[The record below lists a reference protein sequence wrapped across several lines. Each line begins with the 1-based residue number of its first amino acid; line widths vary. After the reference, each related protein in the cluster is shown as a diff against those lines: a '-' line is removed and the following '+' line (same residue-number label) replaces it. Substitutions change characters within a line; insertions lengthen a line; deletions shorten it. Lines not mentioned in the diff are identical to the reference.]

1 MLDRFLKLIIAGT
14 LALFFFQ
21 AVIGVLARAFHAGLR
36 ELLGALGTVGG
47 FIGYVLGVVI
57 VVGFLIGLL
66 VRATQLIANRD
77 PRAARERATR
87 IALFCSAFVG
97 RPKACRRPRATLRY
111 LMTLTL
117 RSGMRSGPDGRA
129 SRCPT
134 APAAERLGSGHRT
147 ALARC
152 H

>member
-87 IALFCSAFVG
+87 DRAVLQRV
-97 RPKACRRPRATLRY
+97 RRPAEGVPPAESHAEVLDD
-111 LMTLTL
+111 
-117 RSGMRSGPDGRA
+117 PD
-129 SRCPT
+129 
-134 APAAERLGSGHRT
+134 PAIGDEERP
-147 ALARC
+147 
-152 H
+152 